1 MTATPDSPIPTNSP
15 AGIVVSDACSRFRP
29 TPETTSAWY
38 AALDWCRLRGEGH
51 DPHHAALANLA
62 EKLERERDARYTIEE
77 IAEYIAGWAAGPFDE
92 VERIGAAV
100 LVNSLNQLR
109 DDQDGIEAVRQRR
122 QISSENDPHHPRQ
135 SGDEA
140 GSK

>member
-1 MTATPDSPIPTNSP
+1 MTATPDAPSPTDSP

-62 EKLERERDARYTIEE
+62 EKLERERDEARERLAV
-77 IAEYIAGWAAGPFDE
+77 IACDVAA
-92 VERIGAAV
+92 IK
-100 LVNSLNQLR
+100 
-109 DDQDGIEAVRQRR
+109 DQWLEWQPDGIRMVIANVRR
-122 QISSENDPHHPRQ
+122 QSNPSENVPAVAPATLDSALPK
-135 SGDEA
+135 DVMA
-140 GSK
+140 G

>member
-1 MTATPDSPIPTNSP
+1 MTATPDAPSPTDSP

-62 EKLERERDARYTIEE
+62 EKLERERDEARERLAV
-77 IAEYIAGWAAGPFDE
+77 IACDVAA
-92 VERIGAAV
+92 IK
-100 LVNSLNQLR
+100 
-109 DDQDGIEAVRQRR
+109 DQWLEWQPDGIRMVIANVRR
-122 QISSENDPHHPRQ
+122 QSNPSENVELCQPKTKPQPIEYHAA
-135 SGDEA
+135 S
-140 GSK
+140 